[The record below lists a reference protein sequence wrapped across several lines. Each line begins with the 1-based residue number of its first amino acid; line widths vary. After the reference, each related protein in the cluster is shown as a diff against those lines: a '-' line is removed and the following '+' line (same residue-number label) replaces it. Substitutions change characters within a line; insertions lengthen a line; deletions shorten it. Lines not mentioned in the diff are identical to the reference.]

1 MKKNLVERVSGGAN
15 INSTVDLRQSSRY
28 IIGSLLLLSLL
39 SCLRMIKK
47 IAWYLALGSTCAH
60 PLSRR
65 RGRFALKNGNVE
77 GNERY
82 EYDNFFVTIFQQDLH
97 NQWCLP
103 QDASRRKSPQG
114 TFGEND
120 HLSFDDRLHH

>member
-60 PLSRR
+60 PLSRH

-82 EYDNFFVTIFQQDLH
+82 EYDKKDFDN
-97 NQWCLP
+97 
-103 QDASRRKSPQG
+103 SP
-114 TFGEND
+114 T
-120 HLSFDDRLHH
+120 RPA